1 MDALYSY
8 YTQVLCSN
16 EVTTAS
22 ALFKLLLSAL
32 LGGAIG
38 FERKRK
44 GQIAG
49 SRTFAL
55 IAMGDTLGSSTPPI
69 PTPTLPV

>member
-1 MDALYSY
+1 MLSLFEQFNTAMTTTD
-8 YTQVLCSN
+8 
-16 EVTTAS
+16 VTTGS
-22 ALFKLLLSAL
+22 AICKLVVSAL

-38 FERKRK
+38 YERKRK

-55 IAMGDTLGSSTPPI
+55 ISML
-69 PTPTLPV
+69 LR